1 MAQAYEQKKDPDGF
15 LYITYTEEST
25 LGAAD
30 LQFHSWDSIIVNLNL
45 GVNEGVRHWV
55 VNWSRNVKAS

>member
-30 LQFHSWDSIIVNLNL
+30 LQWKEDRRVSERIRRECPLIYEDN
-45 GVNEGVRHWV
+45 
-55 VNWSRNVKAS
+55 

>member
-1 MAQAYEQKKDPDGF
+1 MSKNRFDFKRRNLLTLNLDTLMAQAYEQKKDPDGF

-30 LQFHSWDSIIVNLNL
+30 LQ
-45 GVNEGVRHWV
+45 
-55 VNWSRNVKAS
+55 